1 MERNRETE
9 RKKKWQRQGK
19 IGVSKW
25 QEDREIEIE
34 DEREQKLKKKVR

>member
-9 RKKKWQRQGK
+9 RKNKWQIQRK
-19 IGVSKW
+19 IGVSEW
-25 QEDREIEIE
+25 QEDREIKIE